1 MGRGNSLT
9 DHEKGIFNAFEKD
22 GHSQR
27 EIAKKINRSRC
38 AVNNYIKNK
47 NKTPKKIPGRPEK
60 LSPRN
65 KQAIIRDVRKSVSQ
79 IQLPGDI
86 NVSRWTIW
94 RTLKICPY
102 VEYSNGQKVPSW
114 KEPHIKTR
122 FSWAKKYVS
131 FGGKWSD
138 VVFTDEKKRNLDG
151 HDGFHCYWH
160 DLKKEKEDFL
170 KTPKWRWLCD
180 DMGSILF

>member
-1 MGRGNSLT
+1 MGCGNSLT
-9 DHEKGIFNAFEKD
+9 DHEKGMIDAFEKH

-38 AVNNYIKNK
+38 AMYNYIKDK

-65 KQAIIRDVRKSVSQ
+65 TRAIIRDVRKSRKSVSQ

-94 RTLKICPY
+94 RTLTNCPN
-102 VEYSNGQKVPSW
+102 VEYSKGQKAPSW
-114 KEPHIKTR
+114 KEHLIKPSLA
-122 FSWAKKYVS
+122 F
-131 FGGKWSD
+131 
-138 VVFTDEKKRNLDG
+138 
-151 HDGFHCYWH
+151 
-160 DLKKEKEDFL
+160 
-170 KTPKWRWLCD
+170 
-180 DMGSILF
+180 M

>member
-1 MGRGNSLT
+1 MVRGNSLT
-9 DHEKGIFNAFEKD
+9 DHEKGMIDAFEKD

-27 EIAKKINRSRC
+27 EIAKKINRSRF

-65 KQAIIRDVRKSVSQ
+65 KRAIIGDVRKSGKSVSQ

-94 RTLKICPY
+94 RTLKNCLN
-102 VEYSNGQKVPSW
+102 VEYSKGQKAPSW
-114 KEPHIKTR
+114 KEQHIKAR
-122 FSWAKKYVS
+122 SSWAKRYVA
-131 FGGKWSD
+131 FGEKWSD
-138 VVFTDEKKRNLDG
+138 VVLTDKKKWNLDG
-151 HDGFHCYWH
+151 PDGFHCY
-160 DLKKEKEDFL
+160 
-170 KTPKWRWLCD
+170 
-180 DMGSILF
+180 